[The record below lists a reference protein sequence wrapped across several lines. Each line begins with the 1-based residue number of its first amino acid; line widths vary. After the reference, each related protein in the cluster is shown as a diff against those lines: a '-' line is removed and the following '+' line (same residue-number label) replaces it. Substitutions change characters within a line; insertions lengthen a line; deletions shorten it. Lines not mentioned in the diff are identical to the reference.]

1 MQSVRRILL
10 AVPLLLTACHNE
22 HSASDTLPATTSYTQ
37 LWQHPFELGAAAR
50 RSVVVESPCGIWLVA
65 GDVSQW
71 TCTGD
76 SLRALPYGEG
86 PGEVQYPWLVSPW
99 DHDSV
104 AVWDAHLARLSIFDS
119 AGAFVRSMAL
129 PIVLNN
135 GMRVAGIFHHDG
147 ELHLWIDPFPV
158 PFADSAPSQRGHVWA
173 AAEGAQQ
180 LGDSL
185 ISFDGPLSTIMRD
198 GDTYSRV
205 DAPVRRKPF
214 VAVLDDGTT
223 LVASSGTDTVL
234 VYAWGGALRDTVTLG
249 LPAEPV
255 TEEDQAKYA
264 DSIRESFESE
274 LAGQQYPPDL
284 KALFRKRAVDIAKAG
299 KWPASR
305 QRIDLMVAGSDDTFW
320 ILRPAFG
327 ESHDREWRVYDLDGT
342 VRRVLHVPHWGSVA
356 AATVS
361 GDTLTTMEF
370 RWGADSTALARYAL
384 SAER

>member
-65 GDVSQW
+65 GSVSQW

-147 ELHLWIDPFPV
+147 ELHLWINPFPV
-158 PFADSAPSQRGHVWA
+158 AFADSAPGLRGHVWA
-173 AAEGAQQ
+173 VEEGAAQ
-180 LGDSL
+180 LADSL
-185 ISFDGPLSTIMRD
+185 ISFDGPRSTIMHD
-198 GDTYSRV
+198 EKTWSRV
-205 DAPVRRKPF
+205 DAPMQPRPL
-214 VAVLDDGTT
+214 VAVLADGTT
-223 LVASSGTDTVL
+223 LVGSSSSDTVR
-234 VYAWGGALRDTVTLG
+234 VYTWDGTARDTLALG
-249 LPAEPV
+249 LPAEGI
-255 TEEDQAKYA
+255 TDADRGKYA

-274 LAGQQYPPDL
+274 LSGQQYPEDL
-284 KALFRKRAVDIAKAG
+284 KQFFRKRAGHIAQAG
-299 KWPASR
+299 QWPPAR
-305 QRIDLMVAGSDDTFW
+305 QRMDLMIAGGDDTVW
-320 ILRPAFG
+320 VLRPAFG
-327 ESHDREWRVYDLDGT
+327 ESHDREWRVYGLDGT
-342 VRRVLHVPHWGSVA
+342 VRQVLQVPHWGSVA
-356 AATVS
+356 AAAVN

-370 RWGADSTALARYAL
+370 RWGADSTVVARYAL
-384 SAER
+384 SAVR